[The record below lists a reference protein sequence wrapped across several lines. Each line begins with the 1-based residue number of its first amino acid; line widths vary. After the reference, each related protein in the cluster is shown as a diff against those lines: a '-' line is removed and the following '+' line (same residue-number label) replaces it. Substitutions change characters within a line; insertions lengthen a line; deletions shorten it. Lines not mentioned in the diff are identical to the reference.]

1 MFPPFGKWGIS
12 CFRRE
17 TRWLC
22 PLFPKQEDQSRGE
35 WSTNKLHP
43 PISLLRLSLPF
54 SDCVCIF
61 LICICVYFLLMFCVF
76 PAVTNGWDFPTQP
89 DMTRPCWLKNW
100 RLCSMYFFI
109 LNLNSILLYY
119 VSIFIELNE
128 EESFCLLSSLKLIST
143 WAPCSLL
150 YLSHLPIISSRFL
163 IPVYSI

>member
-1 MFPPFGKWGIS
+1 MKKLVSILQLFLHYFEDMYLSYLCTPGRNGLFQIILSKALNICLIQTRTQRLLELPAFLISKKFSQSEDIS
-12 CFRRE
+12 CFGRE

-76 PAVTNGWDFPTQP
+76 PAVTNG
-89 DMTRPCWLKNW
+89 
-100 RLCSMYFFI
+100 
-109 LNLNSILLYY
+109 
-119 VSIFIELNE
+119 
-128 EESFCLLSSLKLIST
+128 
-143 WAPCSLL
+143 
-150 YLSHLPIISSRFL
+150 
-163 IPVYSI
+163 